1 MVSTLSILTA
11 GLAAC
16 ASLIQAAPTAR
27 DAPLCPPEHM
37 GIMQPANGAT
47 ITQTRDG
54 NLDGTTVEV
63 VYCSGAYYKTSSL
76 DASALFSFPDTLNV
90 GSILAKN
97 IKPDNKDASAGF
109 YSYRFNVTFIPNS
122 GSYFTGLHTLSI
134 YETTTGEYSNDI
146 R

>member
-1 MVSTLSILTA
+1 MVSPLSILSA
-11 GLAAC
+11 GLAVC
-16 ASLIQAAPTAR
+16 ASLAQAAPTAR
-27 DAPLCPPEHM
+27 DTPLCPPEHQ
-37 GIMQPANGAT
+37 GIIQPANGAT
-47 ITQTRDG
+47 ITQVRDS

-63 VYCSGAYYKTSSL
+63 VYCSGAYFKISSL

-97 IKPDNKDASAGF
+97 VKPDNKDAAAGF
-109 YSYRFNVTFIPNS
+109 YSYRFNVTFTPNS

-134 YETTTGEYSNDI
+134 YETTTGK